1 MKEKIKRSC
10 KFLSVVVII
19 IILISVIDL
28 IVKRNNVVLIQLSMH
43 SDRQMMGYIIKTSN
57 NKFIVIDGGTVEDTD
72 NLLKYIKQNN
82 NKVDYWF
89 LTHAHDDHAG
99 ADRRTVFRRT
109 RDKRSGRCGHSG

>member
-19 IILISVIDL
+19 IIVISVIDL

-72 NLLKYIKQNN
+72 NILKCIK
-82 NKVDYWF
+82 KIII
-89 LTHAHDDHAG
+89 
-99 ADRRTVFRRT
+99 R
-109 RDKRSGRCGHSG
+109 